1 MNTSIELHDSECL
14 AVEIGNQSEG
24 FVLLDAYVHRTDGE
38 PGVSSG
44 EGGIQR
50 IRLKVKAMGVDGEL
64 GDLPACIYEG
74 SIAIG
79 NSVQDNMI
87 PFPATYS
94 EAIRITLMLADDARV
109 IVVYGVGLSINAES
123 EFRFVEPFNFSGI

>member
-1 MNTSIELHDSECL
+1 MRAL
-14 AVEIGNQSEG
+14 APEG
-24 FVLLDAYVHRTDGE
+24 MLDRNNDLIRGSLDAYVHRTDGE
-38 PGVSSG
+38 PGVSPG

-50 IRLKVKAMGVDGEL
+50 VRLKLEAMELDGEP
-64 GDLPACIYEG
+64 GDLPASIYEG

-94 EAIRITLMLADDARV
+94 EAIRITLSLADDARI
-109 IVVYGVGLSINAES
+109 IVVYGVGLSIKAEN
-123 EFRFVEPFNFSGI
+123 EFRFVEPFTSQASETSQ